1 MLEGTGMST
10 DAELEVL
17 RARIRG
23 IAATLPDVIWS
34 VEIPS
39 HKVMY
44 VSPAA
49 AAVFGKSVEQMSRDF
64 SEWRESIHPEDRDR
78 VLAAWEATTQ
88 GRPFEIEYRV
98 ATPDGA
104 VRILESR
111 GRAAYGA
118 SGRVVRIDGMARDIT
133 DRRTQER
140 RIVQLNRMH
149 AVLHEINSVTVRVRD
164 RGALMREA
172 CRIAVEQGGFGLV
185 WIGLVDRRT
194 RNVNAVA
201 HHGFGPDLPGD
212 FEFSVDDTDPR
223 SQWSHAIGVIR
234 GKTPHI
240 DNDMDPALPRN
251 AMRKLALERGYRSVL
266 ALPLISED
274 ESAGIIVMYAKEPG
288 FFNTE
293 ELGLLTDLA
302 TEISFALAYIG
313 GAERLRF
320 LSNYDQLTGL
330 PNRSLF
336 QDRLAQQLLGTNP
349 VAVAVANIKRF
360 RLINDSFGRE
370 AGDALLRELAQR
382 FRSQWSEPN
391 DLARIS
397 GDEFALI
404 LPGVQDPVGMAAQF
418 ERCRD
423 GTLREPFAVCGREI
437 KIAMTMGVAVSP
449 PDERDAATLVR
460 NAEAA
465 QKKAEFSGES
475 LLFYQPYMNARV
487 AETLLLEN
495 KLRRAIDQEQFVLHY
510 QPKIATGT
518 GHVIGLEALIR
529 WNDPDSGL
537 VPPSKFIPILEETG
551 MILEVG
557 AWSIRKALAESRN
570 WRLTH
575 GGPLRIAVNMS
586 PIQLKQRNVVD
597 TVRQALDGLGIAAG
611 QLDLEITESLIM
623 DNVEENVKKLAE
635 IRLMGVNISV
645 DDFGTGYSSLA
656 YLAKLPVNAL
666 KIDRS
671 FIATMTRDAQS
682 MTLVSTI
689 ISLAHALDLKVIAE
703 GVETEDQAKFLYL
716 LKCDEMQGFL
726 FGRPLPAEEVQ
737 DFLRGSQIRTASKRP

>member
-1 MLEGTGMST
+1 MIEGPGKST
-10 DAELEVL
+10 NAELEAL
-17 RARIRG
+17 RARMRG

-64 SEWRESIHPEDRDR
+64 SEWRASIHPEDRDR

-88 GRPFEIEYRV
+88 GEPFEIEYRV
-98 ATPDGA
+98 VTPDGA
-104 VRILESR
+104 VRVLESR
-111 GRAAYGA
+111 GRAAYDE
-118 SGRVVRIDGMARDIT
+118 SGSVVRIDGMVRDIT
-133 DRRTQER
+133 YRRAQER
-140 RIVQLNRMH
+140 RIAQLNRMH
-149 AVLHEINSVTVRVRD
+149 AVLREINSVTVRVRD
-164 RGALMREA
+164 RGALMRAA

-185 WIGLVDRRT
+185 WIGLVDHRT
-194 RNVNAVA
+194 RRVHAVA

-212 FEFSVDDTDPR
+212 FEFSLDDTDPR
-223 SQWSHAIGVIR
+223 SQWRHAIDAIL

-240 DNDMDPALPRN
+240 DNDMDPSLPRN

-274 ESAGIIVMYAKEPG
+274 ESAGMIVMYEKEPG

-302 TEISFALAYIG
+302 AEISFALEHIG

-336 QDRLAQQLLGTNP
+336 RDRLARQLLETGP
-349 VAVAVANIKRF
+349 VAVAIANIKRF

-382 FRSQWSEPN
+382 FRSRWPEPN

-404 LPGVQDPVGMAAQF
+404 LTGVQDPVGIATQF

-423 GTLREPFAVCGREI
+423 DSLREPFVVCGREI
-437 KIAMTMGVAVSP
+437 KIAMTIGVAVSP
-449 PDERDAATLVR
+449 PDERDAEILVR

-465 QKKAEFSGES
+465 QKKAKFSGES
-475 LLFYQPYMNARV
+475 LLFYQPHMNAQV

-510 QPKIATGT
+510 QPKVAAGT
-518 GHVIGLEALIR
+518 GHVTGLEALIR
-529 WNDPDSGL
+529 WNDPDSGS
-537 VPPSKFIPILEETG
+537 VPPSHFIPILEETG

-557 AWSIRKALAESRN
+557 AWAIRKALAESRD
-570 WRLTH
+570 WRMTH
-575 GGPLRIAVNMS
+575 TGPLRIAVNVS
-586 PIQLKQRNVVD
+586 PVQLERRDFVD
-597 TVRQALDGLGIAAG
+597 TVKRALDGLGIAAT
-611 QLDLEITESLIM
+611 QLDLEITETMIM
-623 DNVEENVKKLAE
+623 NNVEENVKKLAE
-635 IRLMGVNISV
+635 IRQMGINIAV

-671 FIATMTRDAQS
+671 FVATMTSDAQS

-703 GVETEDQAKFLYL
+703 GVESQEQAKLLRL

-726 FGRPLPAEEVQ
+726 FGRPLPAEQVQ
-737 DFLRGSQIRTASKRP
+737 DFLRAGQVRTATQTP